1 MHGDKIG
8 QHHGAHQALVVAAQV
23 LGILHNGQCAGNA
36 LIARAAHND
45 DRQSTA
51 VHASVRPGGCTGTGT
66 TGDVIGTSAQQRTAH
81 LGAPSVREALGT
93 DRTVQLNLTLNG
105 SAGAIDVTVLDK
117 ADDGLDR
124 HGRIGAIGRTLS
136 HDAIGAGGTLPRR
149 LATYRNTVK
158 RMARDI
164 GVVVGNLDDRGMSA
178 GRRGYFDIQI
188 GHTLGKRHIAVVRI
202 GKQLA
207 HAGAVRVID
216 ALEHLERALGVA
228 THGTQHGRSLNTVHA
243 ARVGHG
249 HALNVLDDIARTGN
263 IHMIGFATECLT
275 RQRRCIG
282 NGNRLGAAECTD
294 KLAVQ
299 DIAKSGIADGI
310 GRHRYLLLV

>member
-51 VHASVRPGGCTGTGT
+51 VHASVRSSSCTGTGT
-66 TGDVIGTSAQQRTAH
+66 TGDVISTSAQQRTAH
-81 LGAPSVREALGT
+81 LGTPSVRQPLGT

-164 GVVVGNLDDRGMSA
+164 GVVVGNLNDRGMSA

-282 NGNRLGAAECTD
+282 NGNRLGAAERTD

-299 DIAKSGIADGI
+299 DIAKSSIANGI